1 MIFVYKS
8 NFDDKWRSKQV
19 PTLEEL
25 LRTTPSC
32 LPATV
37 KELPRLPNVLDGETL
52 DANGEIQKPKLEDVQ
67 RERLISIKKLC
78 EDRLSQ
84 HYSVFDLLSLSTTL
98 TEASATGLTN
108 RTKYLYPLKAWSA
121 GAYDFFY
128 AKQTEVLAC
137 KSVEEV
143 QAVKDPDFSSW
154 EALKPDVKFN
164 EAMAIKD

>member
-1 MIFVYKS
+1 M
-8 NFDDKWRSKQV
+8 
-19 PTLEEL
+19 EEL
-25 LRTTPSC
+25 EQR
-32 LPATV
+32 A
-37 KELPRLPNVLDGETL
+37 KD
-52 DANGEIQKPKLEDVQ
+52 LEPQLLLVVQ
-67 RERLISIKKLC
+67 RDRLISIKKLC

-98 TEASATGLTN
+98 MEASATGLTN
-108 RTKYLYPLKAWSA
+108 RAKYLAPLKEWAA
-121 GAYDFFY
+121 GSYAFFY
-128 AKQTEVLAC
+128 AKQAEVLAC

>member
-1 MIFVYKS
+1 MSYTAFYDPFGRLTVVLTGIGWTTFVPPHDPTFLS
-8 NFDDKWRSKQV
+8 WLSKEGK
-19 PTLEEL
+19 TLEQWLIEN
-25 LRTTPSC
+25 
-32 LPATV
+32 PA
-37 KELPRLPNVLDGETL
+37 P
-52 DANGEIQKPKLEDVQ
+52 KPKLADVQ
-67 RERLISIKKLC
+67 KDRLISIKKLC

-98 TEASATGLTN
+98 MEASATGLTN
-108 RTKYLYPLKAWSA
+108 RAKYLYPLKAWSA

-154 EALKPDVKFN
+154 EALKPDVKY
-164 EAMAIKD
+164 EAAMAIKD

>member
-1 MIFVYKS
+1 MAYTPAYQEGRLVAIQGE
-8 NFDDKWRSKQV
+8 NRSIPTSPGNADYQDFLLWLSKENK
-19 PTLEEL
+19 TLEQWLAEN
-25 LRTTPSC
+25 P
-32 LPATV
+32 
-37 KELPRLPNVLDGETL
+37 
-52 DANGEIQKPKLEDVQ
+52 EIKPKLEDVQ
-67 RERLISIKKLC
+67 KERCWAIKKLC

-98 TEASATGLTN
+98 MEASATGLTK
-108 RTKYLYPLKAWSA
+108 RATYLYPLKAWSA

>member
-1 MIFVYKS
+1 MNIKDLLFALYPDILWIQGHPHNDFELADGKIV
-8 NFDDKWRSKQV
+8 KWNAAKLGPL
-19 PTLEEL
+19 PTMEFLEQKAKDLEPQFL
-25 LRTTPSC
+25 LEAQT
-32 LPATV
+32 
-37 KELPRLPNVLDGETL
+37 
-52 DANGEIQKPKLEDVQ
+52 Q
-67 RERLISIKKLC
+67 RCWAIKKLC
-78 EDRLSQ
+78 EDKLAS

-98 TEASATGLTN
+98 MEASATGLTN

-154 EALKPDVKFN
+154 EALKPDVKY
-164 EAMAIKD
+164 EAAMAIKD